1 MEFDIDRAALLQ
13 SLQRVIGV
21 VERRQTLPIL
31 ANVLLNVHD
40 EALSFTA
47 TDLEVEIQARTQAVP
62 VERGEA
68 TLPAR
73 KLVDIVRNLPEE
85 SRIHVSSNTE
95 RVVLTVPH
103 SRFTLATLPAEE
115 FPSVEETH
123 GAKTLELSQAQLR
136 WLIDRTGFAMASQDV
151 RYYLNGLLLELDAHR
166 LRAVATDGHR
176 LALADTELETPFPE
190 GMQVIVPRK
199 GIQELLRLLSDSDAL
214 LQVELADNHLRVSWP
229 DVRFTTKL
237 IDGRFPNYQR
247 VIPKAGG
254 AQLQVDRNVLRQAL
268 VRASILA
275 NERLH
280 GVRFIVGGEWLR
292 ICSNNPDQEE
302 AEEELAVA
310 YEGEPL
316 EIGFN
321 ASYVL
326 EALAAIE
333 EPTVNIFLIDA
344 NSSALL
350 QGAENQSCQYVV
362 MPLRL

>member
-1 MEFDIDRAALLQ
+1 MEFDIDRGAMLQ

-31 ANVLLNVHD
+31 ANVLLNVQD
-40 EALSFTA
+40 EALSLTA
-47 TDLEVEIQARTQAVP
+47 TDLEVEIQARTQA
-62 VERGEA
+62 ESAQAGET

-73 KLVDIVRNLPEE
+73 KLVDIVRNLPEP
-85 SRIHVSSNTE
+85 SRIHVGLNND
-95 RVVLTVPH
+95 RVVLTLPH
-103 SRFTLATLPAEE
+103 SRFTLATLPATE
-115 FPSVEETH
+115 FPTVEDAE
-123 GAKTLELSQAQLR
+123 GAQSLELRQSHLR

-151 RYYLNGLLLELDAHR
+151 RYYLNGLLLELEAHC

-176 LALADTELETPFPE
+176 LALAETVVETPFAE
-190 GMQVIVPRK
+190 STQVIVPRK
-199 GIQELLRLLSDSDAL
+199 AIQELLRLLSDDDGAVRL
-214 LQVELADNHLRVSWP
+214 ELSDNHLRITWP

-254 AQLQVDRNVLRQAL
+254 ARLQVDRNALRQAL
-268 VRASILA
+268 VRASVLS

-302 AEEELAVA
+302 AEEELAVE

-321 ASYVL
+321 ASYL
-326 EALAAIE
+326 LDALAAIE
-333 EPTVNIFLIDA
+333 ESTVAIFLIDA

-350 QGAENQSCQYVV
+350 HGTENPSCQYVV